1 MNKFDM
7 NQMRKQVEAMHR
19 LKAEAQAVE
28 HIGESF
34 DALEAEIGEVA
45 ELLEELG
52 DALITVSEML
62 TGILSEGSDEIDEN
76 EENDAEDDCDCC
88 ECCQCPFQALM
99 DAAFYI
105 GRQWEGV
112 TVPSRHS
119 WMPLT
124 ARSTSSA

>member
-62 TGILSEGSDEIDEN
+62 TGILSGSADG
-76 EENDAEDDCDCC
+76 EENDENDEDDYDCDDCD
-88 ECCQCPFQALM
+88 CCQCPFQALM
-99 DAAFYI
+99 DAADGEIHFI
-105 GRQWEGV
+105 G
-112 TVPSRHS
+112 
-119 WMPLT
+119 MM
-124 ARSTSSA
+124 

>member
-34 DALEAEIGEVA
+34 DALEAEIGEVV

-62 TGILSEGSDEIDEN
+62 TGILSADDENDEENDEIDE
-76 EENDAEDDCDCC
+76 EDDYDCGDCC
-88 ECCQCPFQALM
+88 ECCQCPFRAIM
-99 DAAFYI
+99 DASDGEIHFFEM
-105 GRQWEGV
+105 R
-112 TVPSRHS
+112 
-119 WMPLT
+119 
-124 ARSTSSA
+124 

>member
-62 TGILSEGSDEIDEN
+62 TGILSADDENDEENDEIDE
-76 EENDAEDDCDCC
+76 EDDYDCGDCC

-99 DAAFYI
+99 DAADGEIHFI
-105 GRQWEGV
+105 G
-112 TVPSRHS
+112 
-119 WMPLT
+119 MM
-124 ARSTSSA
+124 

>member
-62 TGILSEGSDEIDEN
+62 TGILSADDEN
-76 EENDAEDDCDCC
+76 DEENDEDDDYDCGDCC

-99 DAAFYI
+99 DAADGEIHFI
-105 GRQWEGV
+105 G
-112 TVPSRHS
+112 
-119 WMPLT
+119 MM
-124 ARSTSSA
+124 

>member
-34 DALEAEIGEVA
+34 NALEAEIGEVA

-52 DALITVSEML
+52 DALCAISEMMI
-62 TGILSEGSDEIDEN
+62 GIISGGSDAEPEYHVIDED
-76 EENDAEDDCDCC
+76 EDADDEDDCECC
-88 ECCQCPFQALM
+88 VCCQCPFHAIM
-99 DAAFYI
+99 DASDGEIHFI
-105 GRQWEGV
+105 G
-112 TVPSRHS
+112 
-119 WMPLT
+119 MM
-124 ARSTSSA
+124 

>member
-62 TGILSEGSDEIDEN
+62 TGILSEGSASCDEKDWIDEN
-76 EENDAEDDCDCC
+76 DEEDDCDCC

-99 DAAFYI
+99 DAADGEIHFI
-105 GRQWEGV
+105 G
-112 TVPSRHS
+112 
-119 WMPLT
+119 MM
-124 ARSTSSA
+124 

>member
-52 DALITVSEML
+52 DALINVSEML
-62 TGILSEGSDEIDEN
+62 TGILSEGSGSCDEN
-76 EENDAEDDCDCC
+76 DLIDGNDEDDCDCC

-99 DAAFYI
+99 DAADGEIHFI
-105 GRQWEGV
+105 G
-112 TVPSRHS
+112 
-119 WMPLT
+119 MM
-124 ARSTSSA
+124 

>member
-76 EENDAEDDCDCC
+76 DEDDYDCDDC

-99 DAAFYI
+99 DAADGEIHFI
-105 GRQWEGV
+105 G
-112 TVPSRHS
+112 
-119 WMPLT
+119 MM
-124 ARSTSSA
+124 

>member
-62 TGILSEGSDEIDEN
+62 TGILSEGTGDEEPEDYDE
-76 EENDAEDDCDCC
+76 EDDCDCC

-99 DAAFYI
+99 DAADGEIHFI
-105 GRQWEGV
+105 G
-112 TVPSRHS
+112 
-119 WMPLT
+119 MM
-124 ARSTSSA
+124 

>member
-62 TGILSEGSDEIDEN
+62 TGILSEGSDSYDENDSIDEN
-76 EENDAEDDCDCC
+76 DEEDDCDCC
-88 ECCQCPFQALM
+88 DCCQCPFQALM
-99 DAAFYI
+99 DAADGEIHFI
-105 GRQWEGV
+105 G
-112 TVPSRHS
+112 
-119 WMPLT
+119 MM
-124 ARSTSSA
+124 

>member
-62 TGILSEGSDEIDEN
+62 TGILSADDENGEENDEIDE
-76 EENDAEDDCDCC
+76 DDDYDCGDCC
-88 ECCQCPFQALM
+88 ECCQCPLRAMPEPLRPV
-99 DAAFYI
+99 
-105 GRQWEGV
+105 RQCRNRCWQMRL
-112 TVPSRHS
+112 P
-119 WMPLT
+119 P
-124 ARSTSSA
+124 A

>member
-62 TGILSEGSDEIDEN
+62 TSILSEGSDEN
-76 EENDAEDDCDCC
+76 EENDEEDDCDCC
-88 ECCQCPFQALM
+88 DCCQCPFQALM
-99 DAAFYI
+99 DAADGEIHFI
-105 GRQWEGV
+105 G
-112 TVPSRHS
+112 
-119 WMPLT
+119 MM
-124 ARSTSSA
+124 

>member
-76 EENDAEDDCDCC
+76 DEEDDCDCC

-99 DAAFYI
+99 DAADGEIHFI
-105 GRQWEGV
+105 G
-112 TVPSRHS
+112 
-119 WMPLT
+119 MM
-124 ARSTSSA
+124 

>member
-62 TGILSEGSDEIDEN
+62 TGILSEGADEIDEN
-76 EENDAEDDCDCC
+76 EENDEDDYDCDDC

-99 DAAFYI
+99 DAADGEILFI
-105 GRQWEGV
+105 G
-112 TVPSRHS
+112 
-119 WMPLT
+119 MM
-124 ARSTSSA
+124 

>member
-19 LKAEAQAVE
+19 LKAEAAAVE

-62 TGILSEGSDEIDEN
+62 TGILSEGSDEN
-76 EENDAEDDCDCC
+76 EENDEEDDCDCC
-88 ECCQCPFQALM
+88 DCCQCPFQALM
-99 DAAFYI
+99 DAADGEIHFI
-105 GRQWEGV
+105 G
-112 TVPSRHS
+112 
-119 WMPLT
+119 MM
-124 ARSTSSA
+124 

>member
-45 ELLEELG
+45 EL
-52 DALITVSEML
+52 
-62 TGILSEGSDEIDEN
+62 
-76 EENDAEDDCDCC
+76 
-88 ECCQCPFQALM
+88 
-99 DAAFYI
+99 
-105 GRQWEGV
+105 
-112 TVPSRHS
+112 
-119 WMPLT
+119 
-124 ARSTSSA
+124 

>member
-62 TGILSEGSDEIDEN
+62 TGILSEGSDEN
-76 EENDAEDDCDCC
+76 EENDEEDDCDCC
-88 ECCQCPFQALM
+88 DCCQCPFQALM
-99 DAAFYI
+99 DAADGEIHFI
-105 GRQWEGV
+105 G
-112 TVPSRHS
+112 
-119 WMPLT
+119 MM
-124 ARSTSSA
+124 

>member
-1 MNKFDM
+1 MSTVKTLPFDGAFSISSKGELTMNKFDM

-52 DALITVSEML
+52 DALITVS
-62 TGILSEGSDEIDEN
+62 
-76 EENDAEDDCDCC
+76 
-88 ECCQCPFQALM
+88 
-99 DAAFYI
+99 
-105 GRQWEGV
+105 
-112 TVPSRHS
+112 
-119 WMPLT
+119 
-124 ARSTSSA
+124 

>member
-34 DALEAEIGEVA
+34 DALEAEIGGVA
-45 ELLEELG
+45 GLLGGVG
-52 DALITVSEML
+52 DALISVSEML
-62 TGILSEGSDEIDEN
+62 TGVLSGDSDEIDEN
-76 EENDAEDDCDCC
+76 EENDEEDDCDCC

-99 DAAFYI
+99 DAADGEIHFI
-105 GRQWEGV
+105 G
-112 TVPSRHS
+112 
-119 WMPLT
+119 MM
-124 ARSTSSA
+124 

>member
-19 LKAEAQAVE
+19 LKAEAQSVE

-76 EENDAEDDCDCC
+76 DEEDDCDCC

-99 DAAFYI
+99 DAADGEIHFI
-105 GRQWEGV
+105 G
-112 TVPSRHS
+112 
-119 WMPLT
+119 MM
-124 ARSTSSA
+124 

>member
-52 DALITVSEML
+52 DALINVSEML
-62 TGILSEGSDEIDEN
+62 TGILSEGSGSCDENDLIDEN
-76 EENDAEDDCDCC
+76 DEDDCDCC

-99 DAAFYI
+99 DAADGEIHFI
-105 GRQWEGV
+105 G
-112 TVPSRHS
+112 
-119 WMPLT
+119 MM
-124 ARSTSSA
+124 

>member
-52 DALITVSEML
+52 DALINVSEML
-62 TGILSEGSDEIDEN
+62 TGILSGSADD
-76 EENDAEDDCDCC
+76 EENDENDEDDDYDCGDCC
-88 ECCQCPFQALM
+88 ECCQCPFRAIM
-99 DAAFYI
+99 DASDGEIHFFEM
-105 GRQWEGV
+105 R
-112 TVPSRHS
+112 
-119 WMPLT
+119 
-124 ARSTSSA
+124 

>member
-52 DALITVSEML
+52 DALINVSEML
-62 TGILSEGSDEIDEN
+62 TGILSEGSDEN
-76 EENDAEDDCDCC
+76 EENDEEDDCDCC
-88 ECCQCPFQALM
+88 DCCQCPFQALM
-99 DAAFYI
+99 DAADGEIHFI
-105 GRQWEGV
+105 G
-112 TVPSRHS
+112 
-119 WMPLT
+119 MM
-124 ARSTSSA
+124 

>member
-19 LKAEAQAVE
+19 LKAEARAVE

-52 DALITVSEML
+52 DALINVSEML
-62 TGILSEGSDEIDEN
+62 TGILSEGSGSCDENDSIDEN
-76 EENDAEDDCDCC
+76 DDADDCDCC

-99 DAAFYI
+99 DAADGEIYFI
-105 GRQWEGV
+105 G
-112 TVPSRHS
+112 
-119 WMPLT
+119 MM
-124 ARSTSSA
+124 

>member
-1 MNKFDM
+1 MNRFDM
-7 NQMRKQVEAMHR
+7 NLMKKQVEAMHR

-76 EENDAEDDCDCC
+76 EENDEDDYDCDCC
-88 ECCQCPFQALM
+88 QCSFQALM
-99 DAAFYI
+99 DATDGEIHFI
-105 GRQWEGV
+105 G
-112 TVPSRHS
+112 
-119 WMPLT
+119 MM
-124 ARSTSSA
+124 

>member
-62 TGILSEGSDEIDEN
+62 TGILSEGSDEIV
-76 EENDAEDDCDCC
+76 ENDEEDDCDCC

-99 DAAFYI
+99 DAADGEIHFI
-105 GRQWEGV
+105 G
-112 TVPSRHS
+112 
-119 WMPLT
+119 MM
-124 ARSTSSA
+124 

>member
-62 TGILSEGSDEIDEN
+62 TGILSEGSDEN
-76 EENDAEDDCDCC
+76 EENDEEDDCDCC
-88 ECCQCPFQALM
+88 DCCQCPFQALI
-99 DAAFYI
+99 DAADGEIHFI
-105 GRQWEGV
+105 G
-112 TVPSRHS
+112 
-119 WMPLT
+119 MM
-124 ARSTSSA
+124 

>member
-62 TGILSEGSDEIDEN
+62 TGILSEGSDEN
-76 EENDAEDDCDCC
+76 EENDEEDDCDCC
-88 ECCQCPFQALM
+88 DCCQCPFQALM
-99 DAAFYI
+99 DVADGEIHFI
-105 GRQWEGV
+105 G
-112 TVPSRHS
+112 
-119 WMPLT
+119 MM
-124 ARSTSSA
+124 

>member
-19 LKAEAQAVE
+19 LKDEAQAVE

-52 DALITVSEML
+52 DALINVSEML
-62 TGILSEGSDEIDEN
+62 TGILSADDEKDEENDEIDE
-76 EENDAEDDCDCC
+76 DDDYDCGDCC

-99 DAAFYI
+99 DAADGEIHFI
-105 GRQWEGV
+105 G
-112 TVPSRHS
+112 
-119 WMPLT
+119 MM
-124 ARSTSSA
+124 

>member
-52 DALITVSEML
+52 DALINVSEML
-62 TGILSEGSDEIDEN
+62 TGILSEGSDSCDENDLIDEN
-76 EENDAEDDCDCC
+76 DLLDENDLIDENDEDDCDCC

-99 DAAFYI
+99 DAADGEIHFI
-105 GRQWEGV
+105 G
-112 TVPSRHS
+112 
-119 WMPLT
+119 MM
-124 ARSTSSA
+124 

>member
-1 MNKFDM
+1 MNRFDM
-7 NQMRKQVEAMHR
+7 NLMKKQVEAMHR

-28 HIGESF
+28 HIGEIF

-62 TGILSEGSDEIDEN
+62 TGILSEGYDEIDEN

-99 DAAFYI
+99 DAADGEIHFI
-105 GRQWEGV
+105 G
-112 TVPSRHS
+112 
-119 WMPLT
+119 MM
-124 ARSTSSA
+124 

>member
-62 TGILSEGSDEIDEN
+62 TGILSEGSDSCDENDSIDEN
-76 EENDAEDDCDCC
+76 DEEDDCDCC

-99 DAAFYI
+99 DAADGEIHFI
-105 GRQWEGV
+105 G
-112 TVPSRHS
+112 
-119 WMPLT
+119 MM
-124 ARSTSSA
+124 

>member
-52 DALITVSEML
+52 DALINVSEML
-62 TGILSEGSDEIDEN
+62 TGILSGNADD
-76 EENDAEDDCDCC
+76 EENDENDENDYDCDDC
-88 ECCQCPFQALM
+88 ECCQCPFHALM
-99 DAAFYI
+99 DVADGEIHFI
-105 GRQWEGV
+105 G
-112 TVPSRHS
+112 
-119 WMPLT
+119 MM
-124 ARSTSSA
+124 

>member
-19 LKAEAQAVE
+19 LKDEAQAVE

-76 EENDAEDDCDCC
+76 DEEDDCDCC

-99 DAAFYI
+99 DAADGEIHFI
-105 GRQWEGV
+105 V
-112 TVPSRHS
+112 
-119 WMPLT
+119 MM
-124 ARSTSSA
+124 

>member
-62 TGILSEGSDEIDEN
+62 TGILSADDEN
-76 EENDAEDDCDCC
+76 DEENDEINEDDDYDCGDCD

-99 DAAFYI
+99 DAADGEIHFI
-105 GRQWEGV
+105 G
-112 TVPSRHS
+112 
-119 WMPLT
+119 MM
-124 ARSTSSA
+124 

>member
-19 LKAEAQAVE
+19 LKDEAQAVE

-52 DALITVSEML
+52 DALINVSEML
-62 TGILSEGSDEIDEN
+62 TGIISADDENDEENDEIDE
-76 EENDAEDDCDCC
+76 DDDYDCGDCC

-99 DAAFYI
+99 DAADGEIHFI
-105 GRQWEGV
+105 G
-112 TVPSRHS
+112 
-119 WMPLT
+119 MM
-124 ARSTSSA
+124 

>member
-1 MNKFDM
+1 MNRFDM
-7 NQMRKQVEAMHR
+7 NLMKKQVEAMHR

-28 HIGESF
+28 QIGESF

-62 TGILSEGSDEIDEN
+62 TGILSEGSDENDLIDEN
-76 EENDAEDDCDCC
+76 DEDDCDCC

-99 DAAFYI
+99 DAADGEIHFI
-105 GRQWEGV
+105 G
-112 TVPSRHS
+112 
-119 WMPLT
+119 MM
-124 ARSTSSA
+124 